1 MYIQEERIRLR
12 AIIRNNAQQQ
22 AAAALRKH
30 REQVRLRREAADAER
45 EQRLL
50 SRAASHA
57 GNTVPR
63 RRSEEVYRTSERDG
77 TCTSPLFS
85 ALLFSLLFSSLLL
98 LYYIIT
104 CCVIL
109 SRLVLPL
116 TLAVRGCVL
125 HIPVCSCGSAADRWD
140 GSGRCGGKLFAPQVW
155 RRRVTGV
162 CASGGHAK
170 LGHRHAA

>member
-85 ALLFSLLFSSLLL
+85 ALLFSALLCSSLLSSSLFSSLLL
-98 LYYIIT
+98 LYYIFSSYIT
-104 CCVIL
+104 L

-125 HIPVCSCGSAADRWD
+125 HIPVCSCGSAA
-140 GSGRCGGKLFAPQVW
+140 
-155 RRRVTGV
+155 
-162 CASGGHAK
+162 
-170 LGHRHAA
+170 